1 MYKRPAVIA
10 ITGIKNSGKTTLITK
25 LLPALSEKGY
35 KVAVV
40 KHDGHNFD
48 PDVPGTDSYKYRQ
61 SGAFASAI
69 YSSELMMIIKEQSV
83 TESYLI
89 DQLSDADIVLLEG
102 FKSSHYPKIEVI
114 REGNSDTP
122 FTNENLLLG
131 IATDL
136 KSFKSERTACFDLN
150 NTEEISNALIKA
162 FEIQKNNSIGMLLL
176 AGGKSTRMGRSKALL
191 KYKGIPFWRMIA
203 GVLEEFSEVF
213 ISISHEED
221 DLVYEG
227 FETVR
232 DQTDRIGPIGGLKAA
247 FSSEKYSSYF
257 VSACDMPDMNTDF
270 VKFMIDLWKPLSSIG
285 YEGLFI
291 KDETGRIYT
300 SAGIYSSSM
309 KRKIEDNIS
318 LGFYRLK
325 DILNESKVYYYPYE
339 ELNEKCRMALKN
351 VNTADDYKAYIEG
364 KNKSRSNKNE

>member
-1 MYKRPAVIA
+1 MYERPAVIA
-10 ITGIKNSGKTTLITK
+10 ITGIKNSGKTTLITR
-25 LLPALSEKGY
+25 LLPLLSQKGY

-40 KHDGHNFD
+40 KHDGHSFD

-61 SGAFASAI
+61 AGAFASAV
-69 YSSELMMIIKEQSV
+69 YSSALMMIIKEQSV
-83 TESYLI
+83 SESYLI
-89 DQLSDADIVLLEG
+89 DQLCDADIVLLEG
-102 FKSSHYPKIEVI
+102 FKTSHYPKIEVI
-114 REGNSDTP
+114 RDGNSDSP
-122 FTNENLLLG
+122 FTDERLLLG
-131 IATDL
+131 IATDINN
-136 KSFKSERTACFDLN
+136 FKSEDIKCFDLN
-150 NTEEISNALIKA
+150 NIEEISKEIIKA
-162 FEIQKNNSIGMLLL
+162 AEIQKTSNIGMLLL

-191 KYKGIPFWRMIA
+191 KYKGIPFWRKIA
-203 GVLEEFSEVF
+203 GVLEDFSEVF
-213 ISISHEED
+213 ISISHDED

-227 FETVR
+227 FKTIR

-247 FSSEKYSSYF
+247 FSSGKFNSYF

-309 KRKIEDNIS
+309 KRMIEDNIS

-325 DILNESKVYYYPYE
+325 DILNESKVYYFPYE
-339 ELNEKCRMALKN
+339 ELNDKCKKALKN
-351 VNTADDYKAYIEG
+351 VNTVDDYKTYIEA
-364 KNKSRSNKNE
+364 KNNSRSN